1 MSSKV
6 ETIGRVSGDALDQIR
21 ENLKN
26 SNLESR
32 LDDPFKSSI
41 FSVSSYFDVAVA
53 ARGQAREIFQIFEN
67 SFEPCLVSWISKV
80 RSRISIVKNY
90 LEGHFLGENYSRGPI
105 VAP

>member
-53 ARGQAREIFQIFEN
+53 ARGQAREIFRDFS
-67 SFEPCLVSWISKV
+67 SF
-80 RSRISIVKNY
+80 
-90 LEGHFLGENYSRGPI
+90 FLT
-105 VAP
+105 

>member
-1 MSSKV
+1 MSTLACFRMSSKV

-21 ENLKN
+21 ESLKN

-53 ARGQAREIFQIFEN
+53 ARGQARE
-67 SFEPCLVSWISKV
+67 
-80 RSRISIVKNY
+80 
-90 LEGHFLGENYSRGPI
+90 FLG
-105 VAP
+105 